1 MDFTR
6 VDAETC
12 QHGLAIEIAD
22 EFRQVFRD
30 AYADMHLRNSQIG
43 GGLANV
49 VLTGLTVV
57 WLECVHSLSGSPD
70 GESAIALLRDLSP
83 DDRAVAKEMRMAAR
97 DFLRR
102 SRWLPKQRTT

>member
-1 MDFTR
+1 MDFQD
-6 VDAETC
+6 VDSETC
-12 QHGLAIEIAD
+12 QHHLALQIAD
-22 EFRQVFRD
+22 EFRELFRG
-30 AYADMHLRNSQIG
+30 AYADMHLRNRQIG
-43 GGLANV
+43 GGLSNV
-49 VLTGLTVV
+49 VMAGLTVV

-83 DDRAVAKEMRMAAR
+83 GDRAVAKEMRMAAR

>member
-1 MDFTR
+1 
-6 VDAETC
+6 
-12 QHGLAIEIAD
+12 
-22 EFRQVFRD
+22 
-30 AYADMHLRNSQIG
+30 MHLRNQQIG
-43 GGLANV
+43 GGLSNV
-49 VLTGLTVV
+49 VMAGLTVV

-83 DDRAVAKEMRMAAR
+83 GDRAVAKEMRMAAR